1 MAPSVEKPHRP
12 VKTKKRGRGKQLV
25 RVSIF
30 VFGCIGRTRLR
41 GCGRDANYFFQRNA
55 RAAVIDSA
63 TNRVFAGHFFWIAP
77 RRSLRLDC
85 WSPQINLLMVRNS
98 LALLSGFAILGAF
111 SASADDVLPPRFN
124 FDRYT
129 RMVDHS
135 PFAVA
140 TAVALPEAAPDFA
153 KDLYVANAARSPEG
167 DMVTIAS
174 SSDQNFK
181 KYLNTKEAVD
191 GYSIAS
197 IEWSE
202 KVGETKVTINKDGK
216 SATLTFN
223 QVLLSQAAP
232 QGLPAPAQV
241 STKLSLIPPS
251 GTTQAS
257 RPHSRGMIQRSLK
270 TVPTPAPMGGFTPLP
285 EPKPKRDPLQAIDPQ
300 VIQGEQQQVVPGQ

>member
-1 MAPSVEKPHRP
+1 
-12 VKTKKRGRGKQLV
+12 
-25 RVSIF
+25 
-30 VFGCIGRTRLR
+30 
-41 GCGRDANYFFQRNA
+41 
-55 RAAVIDSA
+55 
-63 TNRVFAGHFFWIAP
+63 
-77 RRSLRLDC
+77 
-85 WSPQINLLMVRNS
+85 MVRNS

-140 TAVALPEAAPDFA
+140 TAVAVPEAAPDFA

-167 DMVTIAS
+167 DMVTLAS

-216 SATLTFN
+216 FATLTFN

-232 QGLPAPAQV
+232 QGPPAPAQV
-241 STKLSLIPPS
+241 SPKLALPPS
-251 GTTQAS
+251 GTAQAS

-300 VIQGEQQQVVPGQ
+300 VIQGEQQQVPGQVPGGQ